1 MKKYMFLVAM
11 AILAIQFLS
20 CSKNDEESV
29 LQRQNPVT
37 SRSLPDDT
45 EIPTGAIGGSDTKPV
60 EGPMFYNEN
69 PYDVISVVCL
79 AECYTID
86 ENDSVFLSKNLGGG
100 VLTQDGGS
108 FVVTLEGKGLHIVGT
123 GVSKSTI
130 DDVILSTT
138 SSLDIDDVKLIESG
152 DATITNFDFS
162 ETMEIILSKGS
173 VIDKEHISAS
183 DIPKASGLY
192 YTIWEGGTVTDYSWT
207 STYSSLSLVDN
218 PANYIEV
225 WVNFKE
231 GTVVKARIGGS

>member
-1 MKKYMFLVAM
+1 MKKYIFLVAM
-11 AILAIQFLS
+11 AVLAIQFLS
-20 CSKNDEESV
+20 CSKSDEESV

-37 SRSLPDDT
+37 SRSLPDDA

-69 PYDVISVVCL
+69 PYDVISVV
-79 AECYTID
+79 AIGDIYTID
-86 ENDSVFLSKNLGGG
+86 ENDSVFLSKNRGGG

-138 SSLDIDDVKLIESG
+138 VSLDIDDVKLLESG
-152 DATITNFDFS
+152 DATITNFDLS
-162 ETMEIILSKGS
+162 ETMEIIFEKWSTT
-173 VIDKEHISAS
+173 DKTHLSAS
-183 DIPKASGLY
+183 DIPMVGGLPH
-192 YTIWEGGTVTDYSWT
+192 TRWEGGTITDYSWT
-207 STYSSLSLVDN
+207 SPYSSLSLVDN

>member
-1 MKKYMFLVAM
+1 MKKYIFLLAM
-11 AILAIQFLS
+11 AVLTIQFLS
-20 CSKNDEESV
+20 CSKSDEESV

-37 SRSLPDDT
+37 SRTLSDDM
-45 EIPTGAIGGSDTKPV
+45 EIPTGAIGGTDTKPV

-79 AECYTID
+79 AECYAID

-108 FVVTLEGKGLHIVGT
+108 FVVTLEGKGLHIVGS
-123 GVSKSTI
+123 GVSQVTV
-130 DDVILSTT
+130 DDVILSATV
-138 SSLDIDDVKLIESG
+138 SLDIDDVKLIESG

-162 ETMEIILSKGS
+162 ETMEIILSKRS
-173 VIDKEHISAS
+173 VIDKEHLSAS
-183 DIPKASGLY
+183 DIPMVGGLPH
-192 YTIWEGGTVTDYSWT
+192 TRWEGGTITDYSWT
-207 STYSSLSLVDN
+207 SPYSSLSLVDN

-225 WVNFKE
+225 WVHFKE